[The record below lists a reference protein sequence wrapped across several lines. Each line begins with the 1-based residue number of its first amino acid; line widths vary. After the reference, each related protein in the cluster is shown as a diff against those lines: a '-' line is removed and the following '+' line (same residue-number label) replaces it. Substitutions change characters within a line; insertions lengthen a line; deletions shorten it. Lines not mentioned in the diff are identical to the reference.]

1 MTEPK
6 PDRRGDRKPVTW
18 NRIAI
23 WVITG
28 AVGAYL
34 VLTGIIGIL
43 DKG

>member
-6 PDRRGDRKPVTW
+6 PGRGGDRKPVTW

-23 WVITG
+23 WVITA

-34 VLTGIIGIL
+34 VVTGIMGIL